1 MHHYSSLK
9 DVAAIDFIKAYAEH
23 LKKSG
28 KLEVPEW
35 VDLVKTGMTKELAPL
50 DPDWFFIRAAAI
62 ARKVY
67 MYHGVG
73 ITALKRQYGGQ
84 NNAHLTPSH
93 RTTGSGKIIRYILQ
107 QLEKI
112 DIVAKAEVGRTI
124 SKNGRKD
131 MDKIGYQVYKKNEE
145 KTPMILMPLN

>member
-50 DPDWFFIRAAAI
+50 DPDWFFIHCAAAI

-67 MYHGVG
+67 MYHGDQVRSSD
-73 ITALKRQYGGQ
+73 TSY
-84 NNAHLTPSH
+84 NNW
-93 RTTGSGKIIRYILQ
+93 K
-107 QLEKI
+107 KI